1 MLNTRYIEIDSTFR
15 NRNEWAEPSQFE
27 LLISQ
32 TGNKDAKTAL
42 DPISTSAPIIR
53 WVPANIATISGAVVS
68 NYNTT
73 YNEFGISI
81 LTSAN
86 ASKEIDYYNGC
97 PITVSGVNL
106 TRIQSWKY
114 LSTVST
120 TDYFNLT
127 VSPSLSSIP
136 TGSIT
141 FEDVSTYF
149 PINGVF
155 IPNGLKEDNYYIGYY
170 IYNETLNQTRKI
182 LSYDGTTKIAIVENP
197 SISGIWLAAHTL
209 VLRETNPSEILT
221 FTYYN
226 NSLIQLDFNNTRYN
240 GEYIGDFIRLRS
252 GNSSVYKIV
261 NHIVVQPVSYEVTST
276 ASLRMYFNPN
286 ILSKNTNEYANFTIS
301 INSADKIISA
311 WNFIGLSN
319 GLEVFDL
326 TITTTFAPTVSTLQF
341 PKLIVINGSI
351 GTSTSP
357 QLYELLPFTRD
368 NFSPFNFTGGV
379 PSHQEAVCYEIKLV
393 NLTLPNLPLKTG
405 SRIAFLPYVYV
416 EFQSYTSGNYNI
428 IYSNNPKATRM
439 IFRVAIDDISNPE
452 LATFIKLKSEMTQTL
467 KFRPTDNFKFGV
479 YLPDGSLF
487 STIYPENFSPLEPNP
502 LVQISALFSIKRCQ

>member
-15 NRNEWAEPSQFE
+15 NRNEWPEPAQFE

-53 WVPANIATISGAVVS
+53 WIPLNIAAIAGTVLPG
-68 NYNTT
+68 YNTT
-73 YNEFGISI
+73 YNEFSLPVPIA
-81 LTSAN
+81 LN

-97 PITVSGVNL
+97 PITVGGNL
-106 TRIQSWKY
+106 TRIQSWKF
-114 LSTVST
+114 LSSNGIN
-120 TDYFNLT
+120 DYFNVT
-127 VSPSLSSIP
+127 ISPSLSTIP
-136 TGSIT
+136 TGVVT
-141 FEDVSTYF
+141 FGNVSDYF
-149 PINGVF
+149 VINGVF

-170 IYNETLNQTRKI
+170 IYNENLNQTRKI
-182 LSYDGTTKIAIVENP
+182 ISYDGTTKIAIVENP
-197 SISGIWLAAHTL
+197 TIYLSWLPTHTL

-221 FTYYN
+221 FPYYN
-226 NSLIQLDFNNTRYN
+226 NTLIQLDFNNTRYD
-240 GEYIGDFIRLRS
+240 GDYIGDFIRLQS
-252 GNSSVYKIV
+252 GSSVYKIV
-261 NHIVVQPVSYEVTST
+261 NHIVVEPVSYEVTST
-276 ASLRMYFNPN
+276 TSLRMYFNPD
-286 ILSKNTNEYANFTIS
+286 ILSKNTNEYVGFTII
-301 INSADKIISA
+301 INTPRTISG
-311 WNFIGLSN
+311 WTFIGLSN
-319 GLEVFDL
+319 NLEVFDL
-326 TITTTFAPTVSTLQF
+326 TTSAIFATPVLNLKF
-341 PKLIVINGSI
+341 PKIMVINDSI
-351 GTSTSP
+351 GSYSVMTSV
-357 QLYELLPFTRD
+357 YEILRFTRD

-379 PSHQEAVCYEIKLV
+379 ASHQEAVCYEIKLV

-452 LATFIKLKSEMTQTL
+452 IVPFIKLKSEMTQTL

-487 STIYPENFSPLEPNP
+487 STIYSENFSPLEPNP